1 MTGTYKFHGRKEM
14 AEENQENNESA
25 ASAANSGKNPLLVI
39 LVLVNTIAVAAIGF
53 FQFQNHKKLNSVTTA
68 ADIMRQD
75 LSGTGGGE
83 HGGGGAEGGGH
94 GEKKGEGG
102 HGAPAASKAEELK
115 VDGLL
120 YPLEPFTANLAQGE
134 GPRRFIRISL
144 VLKFSKETKKEEVD
158 ARKPQISD
166 TIISMLNSKKPEELL
181 KKEGKEYLKEE
192 VKTSINNFLVDG
204 QVLDIFYVGFQIN

>member
-1 MTGTYKFHGRKEM
+1 M
-14 AEENQENNESA
+14 AEEKIVKDDTGVPP
-25 ASAANSGKNPLLVI
+25 SGKNPLLVI
-39 LVLVNTIAVAAIGF
+39 LVLVNTIAVGAVGF
-53 FQFQNHKKLNSVTTA
+53 FQFQNHKKLTSVTTA
-68 ADIMRQD
+68 ADVMKQD
-75 LSGTGGGE
+75 LEGGE
-83 HGGGGAEGGGH
+83 HAAAAGEHGAKPAGGH
-94 GEKKGEGG
+94 GGD
-102 HGAPAASKAEELK
+102 AKAEPETVK
-115 VDGLL
+115 TDGLL
-120 YPLEPFTANLAQGE
+120 YPIEPFTANLAQGD

-204 QVLDIFYVGFQIN
+204 QITDIYYVGFQIN

>member
-1 MTGTYKFHGRKEM
+1 M
-14 AEENQENNESA
+14 AEENKENEAGA
-25 ASAANSGKNPLLVI
+25 APSGKNPLLVI
-39 LVLVNTIAVAAIGF
+39 LVLVNTIAVGAIGF

-68 ADIMRQD
+68 ADVMKQS
-75 LSGTGGGE
+75 LEGGEHAAAEGGHGEKAGGE
-83 HGGGGAEGGGH
+83 HGGGHGGG
-94 GEKKGEGG
+94 E
-102 HGAPAASKAEELK
+102 HGAAKEVEGVKA
-115 VDGLL
+115 DGLL
-120 YPLEPFTANLAQGE
+120 YPLEPFTANLAQGD

-204 QVLDIFYVGFQIN
+204 QVTDIYYVGFQIN